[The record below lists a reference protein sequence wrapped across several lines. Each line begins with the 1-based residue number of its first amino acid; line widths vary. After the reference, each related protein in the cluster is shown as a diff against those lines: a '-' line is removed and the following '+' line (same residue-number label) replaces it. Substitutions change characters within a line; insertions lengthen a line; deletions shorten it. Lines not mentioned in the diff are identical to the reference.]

1 MSITGIENTQVPASR
16 IQPSGV
22 PVHAQTPGTP
32 ESSLAAQQDQA
43 VVTRGISL
51 SEINPRTRAALQ
63 KIAEQGGDVQKTLQ
77 RNIEVLQ
84 EDFLSGLA
92 SGIEAAG
99 LPPDS
104 KITLRLGID
113 GNLAAGDSPHKDDI
127 EAVLAG
133 SPELGETFREI
144 AAQSALVRDI
154 RSIRS
159 VVTAHTGLSAYAE
172 MEGCAPSSAY
182 QVSIKGDMSHFYFS
196 SSK

>member
-1 MSITGIENTQVPASR
+1 MNITGIGNTQASASR
-16 IQPSGV
+16 IQPSDSSTQT
-22 PVHAQTPGTP
+22 QTPALL
-32 ESSLAAQQDQA
+32 ESSPSAGQDQA

-63 KIAEQGGDVQKTLQ
+63 KIVEQGGDVQKTLQ
-77 RNIEVLQ
+77 RNIEILQ
-84 EDFLSGLA
+84 EDFLNGLTSGA
-92 SGIEAAG
+92 EAAG
-99 LPPDS
+99 LPSDS
-104 KITLRLGID
+104 KITLRLGAD
-113 GNLAAGDSPHKDDI
+113 GNIVAGDSPHK
-127 EAVLAG
+127 ETVESMLAE
-133 SPELGETFREI
+133 SPDLAETFREI

-172 MEGCAPSSAY
+172 MEGSAPSSAY